1 MLQTLPKREEFV
13 AYENVIYEKRDKI
26 ARIILNRPEKLNAIS
41 DALRS
46 DLEAACAEV
55 ESDRDVS
62 VLIIKGA
69 GRAFCAGYDIG
80 PAGDALNAE
89 LTHTVSTD
97 RERLL
102 RSGERWLSL
111 WSMPKPTIAQVHGYC
126 LAGGNEIAGICDLV
140 IAAEDAIFG
149 QPNGRRLGIAPTL
162 GLWPLLIGM
171 RRTKELLFTGDSIT
185 GKAAAQIGMINK
197 AVPADELEEETES
210 LAARIALTPLDYLAV
225 EKAATNRYF
234 ELMGIRTAV
243 AAGAEYDTLYHAT
256 PTAKEFFNLV
266 QEQGLKAALDWRDS
280 PFGDY
285 RGVAKRG
292 DT

>member
-13 AYENVIYEKRDKI
+13 AYGNVIYEKRDKI

-256 PTAKEFFNLV
+256 PAAKEFFNLV

-285 RGVAKRG
+285 RGVAKRA